1 MEPNQPICPDKT
13 RVLSSPTMKSSLPLF
28 DLATVEGRN
37 ALTASIERLRPPVGH
52 DSEAS
57 RTVAGI
63 IEDVRKHRDEA
74 VVRYMRKWTDPA
86 FSGAR
91 IRVSEAELDA
101 AERALSPELR
111 AALVAS
117 IENVRAYQTHLMPSS
132 PAPIVHGGAEMGL
145 RFSPVDSVGLAV
157 PGGKAAYPSSVIMLA
172 IPAQVAGVPP
182 ERIVVV
188 TPPPTHSGDG
198 PAEDVHPLVLGA
210 CKLVGVTN
218 VFRIG
223 GAQAMA
229 ALAFGTETV
238 PAIDMIVGPG
248 NNFVQLAKAQLAGVI
263 GTDGFYGPSEILTIA
278 DDSADPRKV
287 AADLLAQAEHDPGKC
302 FLVSWQPET
311 LARISQEIERQL
323 QQRKRGAALEKAL
336 REDSCAVLVRDQ
348 SEASAVA
355 NRIAC
360 EHVSLA
366 VADPDALLP
375 SIRHA
380 GEILLGDSTPM
391 AAGDYWAG
399 PSHCLPTGTTA
410 RFTSGLSPYTFL
422 KRVGTIRY
430 RDGIPKS
437 ARDAIALLA
446 EAEGL
451 DGHAESA
458 RVRE

>member
-1 MEPNQPICPDKT
+1 MT
-13 RVLSSPTMKSSLPLF
+13 SSLPLF
-28 DLATVEGRN
+28 DLASVAGRN

-57 RTVAGI
+57 RTVAAI
-63 IEDVRKHRDEA
+63 LEDVRKHGDEA

-86 FSGAR
+86 FSQAR
-91 IRVSEAELDA
+91 MRVSEAELER
-101 AERALSPELR
+101 AERELSPALR
-111 AALVAS
+111 AALEEA
-117 IENVRAYQTHLMPSS
+117 IANVRAYQTHLVPSS

-145 RFSPVDSVGLAV
+145 RFTPVDSVGLAV

-172 IPAQVAGVPP
+172 IPAQVAGVDPD
-182 ERIVVV
+182 RICVV
-188 TPPPTHSGDG
+188 TPPPTHTGEG
-198 PAEDVHPLVLGA
+198 PAVDVHPLVLAA
-210 CKLVGVTN
+210 CKLVGVKN

-278 DDSADPRKV
+278 DASADPRKV

-311 LARISQEIERQL
+311 LERVSAEIERQL
-323 QQRKRGAALEKAL
+323 AQRRRAAALEKAL
-336 REDSCAVLVRDQ
+336 REDSCAVLVRDVAQ
-348 SEASAVA
+348 AIEVA

-380 GEILLGDSTPM
+380 GEILLGDATPM

-437 ARDAIALLA
+437 ARESIALLA

-458 RVRE
+458 RVRG

>member
-1 MEPNQPICPDKT
+1 MT
-13 RVLSSPTMKSSLPLF
+13 SSLPLF
-28 DLATVEGRN
+28 DLATESGRN
-37 ALTASIERLRPPVGH
+37 ALQVQIERLRPPVGH
-52 DSEAS
+52 DSDTS
-57 RTVAGI
+57 RTVASI
-63 IEDVRKHRDEA
+63 LADVREHGDEA

-86 FSGAR
+86 FSQER

-101 AERALSPELR
+101 AERGLDPALRE
-111 AALVAS
+111 ALLGA
-117 IENVRAYQTHLMPSS
+117 IANVRAYQSHLMPCA

-145 RFSPVDSVGLAV
+145 RFTPVDSVGLAV

-182 ERIVVV
+182 DRIVVV
-188 TPPPTHSGDG
+188 TPPPTRTGDG
-198 PAEDVHPLVLGA
+198 PAEDVQPLVLAA
-210 CKLVGVTN
+210 CKLVGVKN

-229 ALAFGTETV
+229 ALAFGTKSV

-248 NNFVQLAKAQLAGVI
+248 NNFVQLAKAQLAGVV

-278 DDSADPRKV
+278 DDSADPQKV

-311 LARISQEIERQL
+311 LARVSEALETQL
-323 QQRKRGAALEKAL
+323 KVRKRADALKKAL
-336 REDSCAVLVRDQ
+336 LEDSCAVLVRDAAHAA
-348 SEASAVA
+348 EVA
-355 NRIAC
+355 NIIAC

-366 VADPDALLP
+366 VKDPDALLP

-430 RDGIPKS
+430 RDGFPKA
-437 ARDAIALLA
+437 AREAVALLA

-458 RVRE
+458 RVRG